1 MKKSYKNIEFAEGLN
16 IPFADFK
23 ERFRLVKL
31 FRDMQPK
38 TRETELLKAHKIACS
53 LQYIEVKEAKEIT
66 KDGDI
71 ITATRKS
78 RKTKSR
84 KD

>member
-23 ERFRLVKL
+23 ESFKLIKL

-38 TRETELLKAHKIACS
+38 VRETELLKAHKIACAK
-53 LQYIEVKEAKEIT
+53 QYVKKQST
-66 KDGDI
+66 DGDT
-71 ITATRKS
+71 ITTTRKS
-78 RKTKSR
+78 KKVKSR